1 MTTILEK
8 PAYVLL
14 FLFAATFMSCQKE
27 SDDSADT
34 GSPVQLQDELLR
46 VNQIQL
52 IASHNSYRQ
61 MTTDT
66 VFSFLLS
73 VAQQVALPPE
83 YDPTALDYDHAHPQ
97 IQMEDYG
104 VRGLE
109 LDIYYDPTGGTFA
122 DRHVL
127 SLLGL
132 PTASGIPAL
141 NQPGLKILHIKDVD
155 YNSHFNT
162 FQEGLQAIKN
172 GSLAHPGHLPLFINV
187 ESKSSSPGDD
197 PTLSQLGF
205 TPAPSWD
212 ATAAD
217 LLDSDIRSVFGNGLT
232 GIFTPDMLKDTFPTL
247 EAAALAGQ
255 WPKLKNVRG
264 KVFFI
269 LEGDAVQHYV
279 QSHPSLQGRA
289 MFIYGAPSNAETAF
303 VIKNDARAD
312 SAQIRVLV
320 SQGYMVRTRCDAGTT
335 EARTG
340 DYSGKE
346 AAMGSGAHILST
358 DYYRPDSRA
367 GQIGWSDYSVRFT
380 KGSIGRKNPVT
391 ASGIDVGE
399 DLND

>member
-1 MTTILEK
+1 MTKILQK

-83 YDPTALDYDHAHPQ
+83 YDSTALDYDHAHPQ
-97 IQMEDYG
+97 IQMDDYG

-109 LDIYYDPTGGTFA
+109 LDVYYDPTGGTFA

-155 YNSHFNT
+155 YN
-162 FQEGLQAIKN
+162 
-172 GSLAHPGHLPLFINV
+172 
-187 ESKSSSPGDD
+187 
-197 PTLSQLGF
+197 
-205 TPAPSWD
+205 
-212 ATAAD
+212 
-217 LLDSDIRSVFGNGLT
+217 
-232 GIFTPDMLKDTFPTL
+232 
-247 EAAALAGQ
+247 
-255 WPKLKNVRG
+255 
-264 KVFFI
+264 
-269 LEGDAVQHYV
+269 
-279 QSHPSLQGRA
+279 
-289 MFIYGAPSNAETAF
+289 
-303 VIKNDARAD
+303 
-312 SAQIRVLV
+312 
-320 SQGYMVRTRCDAGTT
+320 
-335 EARTG
+335 
-340 DYSGKE
+340 
-346 AAMGSGAHILST
+346 
-358 DYYRPDSRA
+358 
-367 GQIGWSDYSVRFT
+367 
-380 KGSIGRKNPVT
+380 
-391 ASGIDVGE
+391 
-399 DLND
+399 